1 MPNRPT
7 ARGEVF
13 AGKRKNYDNKKSPEY
28 TDRKEQLREL
38 VSEIGRNRDPGR
50 LLQRKMKRSRKNRE
64 AEKKRREK
72 W

>member
-13 AGKRKNYDNKKSPEY
+13 AGKRKSYDNKKSPEY

-38 VSEIGRNRDPGR
+38 VSEIGRG
-50 LLQRKMKRSRKNRE
+50 RSRRNRE
-64 AEKKRREK
+64 AEKKRKEK